1 MTDFGSDFQ
10 CVDDITS
17 DLSVVSGQLGV
28 AQSVARRILCPAGA
42 LWYDPDYGYGVQRWL
57 CSTAPPVE
65 TIASAISTEARKDE
79 RVKTC
84 SAVVEFD
91 QTENTLT
98 IDFVLTTADG
108 PFEFTML
115 VGALT
120 ASLLL
125 KGVTFSA

>member
-1 MTDFGSDFQ
+1 MTNFGSDFS

-17 DLSVVSGQLGV
+17 DLAVVSGQLCV
-28 AQSVARRILCPAGA
+28 AQAVARRLLCPAGA

-65 TIASAISTEARKDE
+65 TIASANSTEARKDE

-84 SAVVEFD
+84 SAVVEFSP
-91 QTENTLT
+91 TNNTLE
-98 IDFVLTTADG
+98 IDFALTTEIG

-115 VGALT
+115 VGSLS

-125 KGVTFSA
+125 EGVTFSA